1 MGRSTQG
8 VTLISLD
15 DGTWLAGI
23 ERVAESDTEAVLGA
37 AEAEDDAGDAPSD
50 PAGPAEGEGS
60 AE

>member
-1 MGRSTQG
+1 
-8 VTLISLD
+8 
-15 DGTWLAGI
+15 
-23 ERVAESDTEAVLGA
+23 VLGA